1 MMWFIL
7 ATFYTAMFGGA
18 LMIEF
23 VFQAAGWVPEHR
35 SAQIVEAAVSL
46 NYTTILN
53 VIFLVLAA
61 MLLIRFFRTGGP
73 EMLRMMDRPQDRHEH

>member
-1 MMWFIL
+1 
-7 ATFYTAMFGGA
+7 
-18 LMIEF
+18 
-23 VFQAAGWVPEHR
+23 
-35 SAQIVEAAVSL
+35 VSL

-73 EMLRMMDRPQDRHEH
+73 EMLRMMNWPQHRHEH